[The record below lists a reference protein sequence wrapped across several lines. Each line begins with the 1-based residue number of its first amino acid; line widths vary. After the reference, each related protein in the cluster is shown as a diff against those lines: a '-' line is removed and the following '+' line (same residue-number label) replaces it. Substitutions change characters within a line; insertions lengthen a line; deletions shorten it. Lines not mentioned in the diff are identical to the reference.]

1 MSKNLNKKY
10 WEFKNITVNSADLYM
25 YGEISSWE
33 WEGSTSASSFKKDLD
48 DLGDVANINLYIN
61 SPGGDVFEGISI
73 GSMIQRHKATV
84 TGYVDGLAASI
95 ASVILAS
102 CNKVIMPTN
111 AMTMIHNAL
120 TLSYGNASD
129 FRKIADDLEKITS
142 SLRQTY
148 LDKAGDKLTEE
159 KLIELMDAESW
170 LSASQCLEYGLCD
183 EIIPASSMVA
193 SISNKF
199 ANKFTNVPKNIV
211 ISEEVKNMSKETNPV
226 IEEPTIEPVEDE
238 IEEPVVDESIDKEI
252 LDLKAEIEILKNS
265 EKDLTEKLNNA
276 NEKVIALDTKVNE
289 LQPIVDAYNLELE
302 NKSKEENEVLLNK
315 QKEFYKNKF
324 ESLGAKDKF
333 DTEEVQSLVNSCVD
347 DTDSLSK
354 LNAMVVNLINLDDS
368 KIVNKRVEP
377 IKKIG
382 NLIPETNSAEKYGF
396 K

>member
-33 WEGSTSASSFKKDLD
+33 YEGSTSASSFKKDLD
-48 DLGDVANINLYIN
+48 DLGDVSNINLYIN

-111 AMTMIHNAL
+111 AMVMIHNAL
-120 TLSYGNASD
+120 TFSYGNAGD
-129 FRKIADDLEKITS
+129 FRKIADDLEKITG

-148 LDKAGDKLTEE
+148 LDKTGEKLTEE

-183 EIIPASSMVA
+183 EVIPASSMVA

-211 ISEEVKNMSKETNPV
+211 ISEEVKNMSKEVDP
-226 IEEPTIEPVEDE
+226 IIDEPTIEPTEGI
-238 IEEPVVDESIDKEI
+238 IEEPVVDLKDKEI
-252 LDLKAEIEILKNS
+252 SDLKAEIEILKNT
-265 EKDLTEKLNNA
+265 EKDLTEKLDNA
-276 NEKVIALDTKVNE
+276 NNKIIALDSKINE
-289 LQPIVDAYNLELE
+289 LQPIVDTYNLELE
-302 NKSKEENEVLLNK
+302 NKSKEENEALLNT

-324 ESLGAKDKF
+324 ENLGAKDKF
-333 DTEEVQSLVNSCVD
+333 DTEEVQLLINSCVD
-347 DTDSLSK
+347 SADSLSK
-354 LNAMVVNLINLDDS
+354 LNAMVVDLISLDDS
-368 KIVNKRVEP
+368 KIVNKRIEP